1 MKFNQIATRVFCV
14 TTALTGAFY
23 MSACGS
29 SGSSGATGVA
39 LNSIASLPAATG
51 PVGGASSS
59 SVAAVSESGVGLLA
73 AAAGVKVAGTSLATA
88 FPASTTKSRAM
99 CEIGNVLR
107 ETYTRAGQADKILCY
122 VGKMEKAGL
131 FTGNLYDSAD
141 HYYELTMNGSV
152 AGRVK
157 LNIAKAASGAITKF
171 TEASCFGNGGAPTTQ
186 TEYVNLDISNPASVS
201 MTAINSDS
209 HSYTPPGGTASNQ
222 SFSGRTV
229 VAGALSGTTWTSKTI
244 TMDGAFSTTGAFTGS
259 GGNHMV
265 VGQSATGFTINS
277 FNKGT
282 FPAGGFQ
289 GGCPAVSMN
298 FTNNFKA
305 FVQGIG
311 MDSLTNLAL
320 GDGAGRASFSNS
332 PTASDGV
339 TVPGGCS
346 TFTQTAIGSW
356 LGDTQMSTGSNA
368 FSAQAT
374 ASTLDLSNADLVS
387 AGGLAFTGTQVFNCT
402 APSGFTSVTIPA
414 AIMADFAATCDKQF
428 GGGGDWVNCQ
438 GN

>member
-1 MKFNQIATRVFCV
+1 MKSDQITKRILCLM
-14 TTALTGAFY
+14 TALSGAAFL
-23 MSACGS
+23 SACGS
-29 SGSSGATGVA
+29 SGSSGSSTAA
-39 LNSIASLPAATG
+39 LNSIATLPAATG

-59 SVAAVSESGVGLLA
+59 SVAAVSESGVSLLA

-131 FTGNLYDSAD
+131 FTGNLYDGAD
-141 HYYELTMNGSV
+141 HYFELTMNGSI

-171 TEASCFGNGGAPTTQ
+171 TEASCFGSGGPPTSQ
-186 TEYVNLDISNPASVS
+186 TEYVSLDISNPAAVS
-201 MTAINSDS
+201 MTAINADA

-222 SFSGRTV
+222 TFNGRTV

-259 GGNHMV
+259 GGNHIV
-265 VGQSATGFTINS
+265 VGQSSTGFTINS

-368 FSAQAT
+368 FTAQAT
-374 ASTLDLSNADLVS
+374 ASALDLSNSDLVS
-387 AGGLAFTGTQVFNCT
+387 SGGLAFSGSQVWNCSAAT
-402 APSGFTSVTIPA
+402 SFTSVTIPA
-414 AIMADFAATCDKQF
+414 AIITDFAATCDKQF